1 MYEED
6 RQTALAMY
14 NQLFDEVDDEQGL
27 LQLLVSPTRQ
37 AVVIARS
44 YNAKERKLQV
54 HAQSREESETADYGT
69 APEFIGVIDGIL
81 EEALS
86 RQAPKTAEVSADQ
99 FSMFEDDFFAPTPE
113 APSAEAEAEVQPEA
127 PAAEAAVEAP
137 AEASPAEAAETEAE
151 AAEAEAPDPAAP
163 VDEVDAFIA
172 DFSIPA
178 DQQEFAPEAVEQ
190 TAPAEAAEPAAEAAE
205 AAETEAEAAEA
216 EAPDPAAPVDE
227 VDAFIADFSIPAD
240 QQEFAPEAVEQTAP
254 AEAAEPAAE
263 AAEAAESAEGD
274 SAPIEIEEED
284 VEEYDDGYYDED
296 YEPVRKPRVF
306 LLILYI
312 LLAVPV
318 GLLGILLLIVPTL
331 LFLVLAGLIIAG
343 GVMAVTSAFGSG
355 IAVFADIMVII
366 GMAFILLALGLLA
379 LWIAV
384 WLVGGAMVGLVRGLI
399 HLGGKWCYKEVEA

>member
-69 APEFIGVIDGIL
+69 APEFIGVIEGIL

-99 FSMFEDDFFAPTPE
+99 FSMFEDDFFAPAPE
-113 APSAEAEAEVQPEA
+113 APSAEAEVQPEA

-151 AAEAEAPDPAAP
+151 AAEAEAPAPAAP

-178 DQQEFAPEAVEQ
+178 DQQEFAPEAG
-190 TAPAEAAEPAAEAAE
+190 
-205 AAETEAEAAEA
+205 
-216 EAPDPAAPVDE
+216 
-227 VDAFIADFSIPAD
+227 
-240 QQEFAPEAVEQTAP
+240 EQTAP

-284 VEEYDDGYYDED
+284 VEEYDDDGYYDED

>member
-113 APSAEAEAEVQPEA
+113 APSAEAEVQPEA

-151 AAEAEAPDPAAP
+151 AAEAEAPAPAAP

-178 DQQEFAPEAVEQ
+178 DQQEFAPEAG
-190 TAPAEAAEPAAEAAE
+190 
-205 AAETEAEAAEA
+205 
-216 EAPDPAAPVDE
+216 
-227 VDAFIADFSIPAD
+227 
-240 QQEFAPEAVEQTAP
+240 EQTAP

-284 VEEYDDGYYDED
+284 DEEYDDEEYDDEEYDDGYYDED

>member
-54 HAQSREESETADYGT
+54 HAQSREESETASDGA
-69 APEFIGVIDGIL
+69 APEFMGVIESIR

-113 APSAEAEAEVQPEA
+113 TPAAPAEAEPEA
-127 PAAEAAVEAP
+127 PAE
-137 AEASPAEAAETEAE
+137 EAE
-151 AAEAEAPDPAAP
+151 PATDEP

-172 DFSIPA
+172 DFAIPA
-178 DQQEFAPEAVEQ
+178 DRQEFAPDAGEQ
-190 TAPAEAAEPAAEAAE
+190 TAPAEPAEPAQPE
-205 AAETEAEAAEA
+205 EA
-216 EAPDPAAPVDE
+216 EAP
-227 VDAFIADFSIPAD
+227 
-240 QQEFAPEAVEQTAP
+240 
-254 AEAAEPAAE
+254 
-263 AAEAAESAEGD
+263 AESDEDD
-274 SAPIEIEEED
+274 SAPIVIEEED
-284 VEEYDDGYYDED
+284 DDEYDDEYYDDEE

-331 LFLVLAGLIIAG
+331 LFLVLAGLIITG

-384 WLVGGAMVGLVRGLI
+384 WLVGGVMVGLVRGLI

>member
-14 NQLFDEVDDEQGL
+14 NRLFDEVDDEQGL

-54 HAQSREESETADYGT
+54 HAQSREESDTASDGA
-69 APEFIGVIDGIL
+69 APEFMGVIESIR

-86 RQAPKTAEVSADQ
+86 RQTPKTAEVSADQ

-113 APSAEAEAEVQPEA
+113 TPAAPAEAEPEAPAEEAAAPVAEAEAE
-127 PAAEAAVEAP
+127 AP
-137 AEASPAEAAETEAE
+137 AETAEPATDE
-151 AAEAEAPDPAAP
+151 P

-172 DFSIPA
+172 DFAIPT
-178 DQQEFAPEAVEQ
+178 DQQEFAPDAGEQ
-190 TAPAEAAEPAAEAAE
+190 TAPAEPAEPAQPE
-205 AAETEAEAAEA
+205 EA
-216 EAPDPAAPVDE
+216 EAPAQSDE
-227 VDAFIADFSIPAD
+227 D
-240 QQEFAPEAVEQTAP
+240 
-254 AEAAEPAAE
+254 
-263 AAEAAESAEGD
+263 D
-274 SAPIEIEEED
+274 SAPVVIEEED
-284 VEEYDDGYYDED
+284 DEYDDEYYDDEE

-331 LFLVLAGLIIAG
+331 LFLVLSGLIITG

>member
-54 HAQSREESETADYGT
+54 HAQSREESDTASDGA
-69 APEFIGVIDGIL
+69 APEFMGVIESIR

-113 APSAEAEAEVQPEA
+113 TPAAPAEAEPEA
-127 PAAEAAVEAP
+127 PAEEAAVEAP

-151 AAEAEAPDPAAP
+151 AAEAEAPAPAAS

-178 DQQEFAPEAVEQ
+178 DQQEFAPDAGEQ
-190 TAPAEAAEPAAEAAE
+190 TAPAEPAEPAQPE
-205 AAETEAEAAEA
+205 EA
-216 EAPDPAAPVDE
+216 EAP
-227 VDAFIADFSIPAD
+227 
-240 QQEFAPEAVEQTAP
+240 
-254 AEAAEPAAE
+254 
-263 AAEAAESAEGD
+263 AESDEDD
-274 SAPIEIEEED
+274 SAPIVIEEED
-284 VEEYDDGYYDED
+284 DEYDDEYYDDEE

-331 LFLVLAGLIIAG
+331 LFLVLAGLIITG

-384 WLVGGAMVGLVRGLI
+384 WLVGGVMVGLVRGLI

>member
-54 HAQSREESETADYGT
+54 HAQSREESDTASDGA
-69 APEFIGVIDGIL
+69 APEFMGVIESIR

-113 APSAEAEAEVQPEA
+113 TPAAPAEAEPEGQ
-127 PAAEAAVEAP
+127 PAAEAEVEAP

-151 AAEAEAPDPAAP
+151 AAEAEAPAPAAS

-178 DQQEFAPEAVEQ
+178 DQQEFAPEAGEQ
-190 TAPAEAAEPAAEAAE
+190 TAPAEPAEPAQPE
-205 AAETEAEAAEA
+205 EA
-216 EAPDPAAPVDE
+216 EAP
-227 VDAFIADFSIPAD
+227 
-240 QQEFAPEAVEQTAP
+240 
-254 AEAAEPAAE
+254 
-263 AAEAAESAEGD
+263 AESDEDD
-274 SAPIEIEEED
+274 SAPIAIEEED
-284 VEEYDDGYYDED
+284 DEEYDDEYYDDEE

-331 LFLVLAGLIIAG
+331 LFLVLAGLIITG

-384 WLVGGAMVGLVRGLI
+384 WLVGGVMVGLVRGLI

>member
-14 NQLFDEVDDEQGL
+14 NRLFDEVDDEQGL

-54 HAQSREESETADYGT
+54 HAQSREESETADDGD
-69 APEFIGVIDGIL
+69 APEFIGVIEGIR

-86 RQAPKTAEVSADQ
+86 RQAPKAAEVSADQ

-113 APSAEAEAEVQPEA
+113 APSAEAEVQPEA

-151 AAEAEAPDPAAP
+151 AAEAAEAEAPAPAAP

-178 DQQEFAPEAVEQ
+178 DQQEFAPEAG
-190 TAPAEAAEPAAEAAE
+190 
-205 AAETEAEAAEA
+205 
-216 EAPDPAAPVDE
+216 
-227 VDAFIADFSIPAD
+227 
-240 QQEFAPEAVEQTAP
+240 EQTAP

-284 VEEYDDGYYDED
+284 VEEYDDEEYDDGYYDED

-331 LFLVLAGLIIAG
+331 LFLVLAGLIITG

>member
-14 NQLFDEVDDEQGL
+14 NRLFDEVDDEQGL

-54 HAQSREESETADYGT
+54 HAQSREESDTASDGA
-69 APEFIGVIDGIL
+69 APEFMGVIESIR

-113 APSAEAEAEVQPEA
+113 TPAAPAEAEPEA
-127 PAAEAAVEAP
+127 PAEEAAVEAP

-151 AAEAEAPDPAAP
+151 AAEAEAPAPAAS

-178 DQQEFAPEAVEQ
+178 DQQEFAPEAGEQ
-190 TAPAEAAEPAAEAAE
+190 TAPAEAAEPAAE
-205 AAETEAEAAEA
+205 EA
-216 EAPDPAAPVDE
+216 EAP
-227 VDAFIADFSIPAD
+227 
-240 QQEFAPEAVEQTAP
+240 
-254 AEAAEPAAE
+254 
-263 AAEAAESAEGD
+263 AESDEDD
-274 SAPIEIEEED
+274 SAPIAIEEED
-284 VEEYDDGYYDED
+284 DEYDDEYYDDEE

-331 LFLVLAGLIIAG
+331 LFLVLAGLIITG

-384 WLVGGAMVGLVRGLI
+384 WLVGGVMVGLVRGLI

>member
-113 APSAEAEAEVQPEA
+113 APSAEAEVQPEA

-151 AAEAEAPDPAAP
+151 AAEAEVPAPAAP

-178 DQQEFAPEAVEQ
+178 DQQEFAPEAG
-190 TAPAEAAEPAAEAAE
+190 
-205 AAETEAEAAEA
+205 
-216 EAPDPAAPVDE
+216 
-227 VDAFIADFSIPAD
+227 
-240 QQEFAPEAVEQTAP
+240 EQTAP

-274 SAPIEIEEED
+274 SAPIEIEEYD
-284 VEEYDDGYYDED
+284 DEEYDDGYYDED

>member
-54 HAQSREESETADYGT
+54 HAQSREESDTASDGA
-69 APEFIGVIDGIL
+69 APEFMGVIESIR

-113 APSAEAEAEVQPEA
+113 TPAAPAEAEPEAPAEEAAAAEAEAEA
-127 PAAEAAVEAP
+127 EAP
-137 AEASPAEAAETEAE
+137 AETAEPATDE
-151 AAEAEAPDPAAP
+151 P
-163 VDEVDAFIA
+163 VDEVDEFIA
-172 DFSIPA
+172 DFAIPA
-178 DQQEFAPEAVEQ
+178 DQQEFAPDAGEQ
-190 TAPAEAAEPAAEAAE
+190 TAPAEPAEPAQPE
-205 AAETEAEAAEA
+205 EA
-216 EAPDPAAPVDE
+216 EAP
-227 VDAFIADFSIPAD
+227 
-240 QQEFAPEAVEQTAP
+240 
-254 AEAAEPAAE
+254 
-263 AAEAAESAEGD
+263 AESDEDD
-274 SAPIEIEEED
+274 SAPVVIEEED
-284 VEEYDDGYYDED
+284 DEEYDDEYDDEYYDDEE

-331 LFLVLAGLIIAG
+331 LFLVLAGLIITG
-343 GVMAVTSAFGSG
+343 GVMAVTSAFSSG

>member
-14 NQLFDEVDDEQGL
+14 SQLFDEVDDEQGL

-113 APSAEAEAEVQPEA
+113 APSAEAEVQPEA
-127 PAAEAAVEAP
+127 TAAEAAVEAP

-151 AAEAEAPDPAAP
+151 AAEAEAPAPAAP

-178 DQQEFAPEAVEQ
+178 DQQEFAPEAGEQ
-190 TAPAEAAEPAAEAAE
+190 
-205 AAETEAEAAEA
+205 
-216 EAPDPAAPVDE
+216 
-227 VDAFIADFSIPAD
+227 I
-240 QQEFAPEAVEQTAP
+240 AP

-284 VEEYDDGYYDED
+284 VEEYDDEEYDDGYYDED

>member
-14 NQLFDEVDDEQGL
+14 SQLFDEVDDEQGL

-113 APSAEAEAEVQPEA
+113 APSAEAEVQPEA
-127 PAAEAAVEAP
+127 TAAEAAVEAP

-151 AAEAEAPDPAAP
+151 AAEAAEAEAPAPAAP

-178 DQQEFAPEAVEQ
+178 DQQEFAPEAEEQ
-190 TAPAEAAEPAAEAAE
+190 
-205 AAETEAEAAEA
+205 
-216 EAPDPAAPVDE
+216 
-227 VDAFIADFSIPAD
+227 I
-240 QQEFAPEAVEQTAP
+240 AP

-284 VEEYDDGYYDED
+284 VEEYDDDGYYDED

-343 GVMAVTSAFGSG
+343 GVMAVTSAFGSR

>member
-14 NQLFDEVDDEQGL
+14 SQLFDEVDDEQGL

-113 APSAEAEAEVQPEA
+113 APSAEAEVQPEA
-127 PAAEAAVEAP
+127 TAAEAAVEAP

-151 AAEAEAPDPAAP
+151 AAEAAEAEAPAPAAP

-178 DQQEFAPEAVEQ
+178 DQQEFAPEAEEQ
-190 TAPAEAAEPAAEAAE
+190 
-205 AAETEAEAAEA
+205 
-216 EAPDPAAPVDE
+216 
-227 VDAFIADFSIPAD
+227 I
-240 QQEFAPEAVEQTAP
+240 AP

-284 VEEYDDGYYDED
+284 VEEYDDDGYYDED

>member
-54 HAQSREESETADYGT
+54 HAQSREESDTASDGA
-69 APEFIGVIDGIL
+69 APEFMGVIESIR

-113 APSAEAEAEVQPEA
+113 TPAAPAEAEPEA
-127 PAAEAAVEAP
+127 PAEEAAVEAP

-151 AAEAEAPDPAAP
+151 AAEAEAPAPAAS

-178 DQQEFAPEAVEQ
+178 DQQEFAPDSGEQ
-190 TAPAEAAEPAAEAAE
+190 TAPDEPAEPAQPE
-205 AAETEAEAAEA
+205 EA
-216 EAPDPAAPVDE
+216 EAP
-227 VDAFIADFSIPAD
+227 
-240 QQEFAPEAVEQTAP
+240 
-254 AEAAEPAAE
+254 
-263 AAEAAESAEGD
+263 AESDEDD
-274 SAPIEIEEED
+274 SAPIVIEEED
-284 VEEYDDGYYDED
+284 DDEYDDEYYDDEE

-331 LFLVLAGLIIAG
+331 LFLVLAGLIITG

-384 WLVGGAMVGLVRGLI
+384 WLVGGVMVGLVRGLI

>member
-54 HAQSREESETADYGT
+54 HAQSREESETASDGA
-69 APEFIGVIDGIL
+69 APEFMGVIESIR

-113 APSAEAEAEVQPEA
+113 TPAAPAEAEPEA
-127 PAAEAAVEAP
+127 PAAEAAVESP

-151 AAEAEAPDPAAP
+151 AAEAEAPAPAAS

-178 DQQEFAPEAVEQ
+178 DQQEFAPDAGEQ
-190 TAPAEAAEPAAEAAE
+190 TAPAEPAEPAQPE
-205 AAETEAEAAEA
+205 EA
-216 EAPDPAAPVDE
+216 EAP
-227 VDAFIADFSIPAD
+227 
-240 QQEFAPEAVEQTAP
+240 
-254 AEAAEPAAE
+254 
-263 AAEAAESAEGD
+263 AESDEDD
-274 SAPIEIEEED
+274 SAPIVIEEED
-284 VEEYDDGYYDED
+284 DEEYDDEYYDDEE

-331 LFLVLAGLIIAG
+331 LFLVLAGLIITG

>member
-14 NQLFDEVDDEQGL
+14 NRLFDEVDDEQGL

-54 HAQSREESETADYGT
+54 HAQSREESDTASDGA
-69 APEFIGVIDGIL
+69 APEFMGVIESIR

-86 RQAPKTAEVSADQ
+86 RQTPKTAEVSADQ

-113 APSAEAEAEVQPEA
+113 TPAAPAEAEPEAPAEEAAAPVAEAEAE
-127 PAAEAAVEAP
+127 AP
-137 AEASPAEAAETEAE
+137 AETAEPATDE
-151 AAEAEAPDPAAP
+151 P

-178 DQQEFAPEAVEQ
+178 DQQEFAPEAGEQ
-190 TAPAEAAEPAAEAAE
+190 TAPAEPAEPAQPE
-205 AAETEAEAAEA
+205 EA
-216 EAPDPAAPVDE
+216 EAP
-227 VDAFIADFSIPAD
+227 
-240 QQEFAPEAVEQTAP
+240 
-254 AEAAEPAAE
+254 
-263 AAEAAESAEGD
+263 AESDEDD
-274 SAPIEIEEED
+274 SAPVVIEEED
-284 VEEYDDGYYDED
+284 DEYDEEYDDEYYDDEE

-331 LFLVLAGLIIAG
+331 LFLVLSGLIITG

>member
-14 NQLFDEVDDEQGL
+14 NQLFDEIDDEQGL

-54 HAQSREESETADYGT
+54 HAQSREESETADDGD
-69 APEFIGVIDGIL
+69 APEFIGVIEGIL

-113 APSAEAEAEVQPEA
+113 APSAEAEGEAEVQPEA

-151 AAEAEAPDPAAP
+151 AAEAAEAEAPAPAAP

-178 DQQEFAPEAVEQ
+178 DQQEFAPEAG
-190 TAPAEAAEPAAEAAE
+190 
-205 AAETEAEAAEA
+205 
-216 EAPDPAAPVDE
+216 
-227 VDAFIADFSIPAD
+227 
-240 QQEFAPEAVEQTAP
+240 EQTAP

-384 WLVGGAMVGLVRGLI
+384 WLVGGATVGLVRGLI

>member
-113 APSAEAEAEVQPEA
+113 APSAEAEVQPEAPSAEAEVQPEA

-151 AAEAEAPDPAAP
+151 AAEAEAPAPAAP

-178 DQQEFAPEAVEQ
+178 DQQEFAPEAG
-190 TAPAEAAEPAAEAAE
+190 
-205 AAETEAEAAEA
+205 
-216 EAPDPAAPVDE
+216 
-227 VDAFIADFSIPAD
+227 
-240 QQEFAPEAVEQTAP
+240 EQTAP

>member
-54 HAQSREESETADYGT
+54 HAQSREESETASDGA
-69 APEFIGVIDGIL
+69 APEFMGVIESIR

-113 APSAEAEAEVQPEA
+113 TPAAPAEAEPEAPAEEAAAPVAEAEAEAPAETAEPAEPAQPE
-127 PAAEAAVEAP
+127 EAEAP
-137 AEASPAEAAETEAE
+137 AES
-151 AAEAEAPDPAAP
+151 
-163 VDEVDAFIA
+163 DED
-172 DFSIPA
+172 
-178 DQQEFAPEAVEQ
+178 
-190 TAPAEAAEPAAEAAE
+190 
-205 AAETEAEAAEA
+205 
-216 EAPDPAAPVDE
+216 
-227 VDAFIADFSIPAD
+227 
-240 QQEFAPEAVEQTAP
+240 
-254 AEAAEPAAE
+254 
-263 AAEAAESAEGD
+263 D
-274 SAPIEIEEED
+274 SAPIVIEEED
-284 VEEYDDGYYDED
+284 DDEYDDEYYDDEE

-331 LFLVLAGLIIAG
+331 LFLVLSGLIITG

>member
-54 HAQSREESETADYGT
+54 HAQSREESDTASDGA
-69 APEFIGVIDGIL
+69 APEFMGVIESIR

-86 RQAPKTAEVSADQ
+86 RQAPKTAEISADQ

-113 APSAEAEAEVQPEA
+113 TPAAPAEAEPEAPAEEAAAPVAEAEAE
-127 PAAEAAVEAP
+127 AP
-137 AEASPAEAAETEAE
+137 AETAEPATDE
-151 AAEAEAPDPAAP
+151 P
-163 VDEVDAFIA
+163 VDEVDEFIA
-172 DFSIPA
+172 DFAIPA
-178 DQQEFAPEAVEQ
+178 DQQEFAPDVGEQ
-190 TAPAEAAEPAAEAAE
+190 TAPAEPAEPAQPE
-205 AAETEAEAAEA
+205 EA
-216 EAPDPAAPVDE
+216 EAP
-227 VDAFIADFSIPAD
+227 
-240 QQEFAPEAVEQTAP
+240 
-254 AEAAEPAAE
+254 
-263 AAEAAESAEGD
+263 AESDEGD
-274 SAPIEIEEED
+274 SAPIVIEEED
-284 VEEYDDGYYDED
+284 VGEYDDEYDDEYYDDEE

-331 LFLVLAGLIIAG
+331 LFLVLSGLIITG
-343 GVMAVTSAFGSG
+343 GVMAVTSAFSSG

-384 WLVGGAMVGLVRGLI
+384 WLVGGVMVGLVRGLI

>member
-1 MYEED
+1 M
-6 RQTALAMY
+6 
-14 NQLFDEVDDEQGL
+14 
-27 LQLLVSPTRQ
+27 
-37 AVVIARS
+37 IARS

-54 HAQSREESETADYGT
+54 HAQSREESETASDGA
-69 APEFIGVIDGIL
+69 APEFMGVIESIR

-113 APSAEAEAEVQPEA
+113 TPAAPAEAEPEAPAEEAAVPVAEAEAE
-127 PAAEAAVEAP
+127 AP
-137 AEASPAEAAETEAE
+137 AETAEPATDE
-151 AAEAEAPDPAAP
+151 P

-172 DFSIPA
+172 DFAIPA
-178 DQQEFAPEAVEQ
+178 DRQEFAPDAGEQ
-190 TAPAEAAEPAAEAAE
+190 TAPAEPAEPAQPE
-205 AAETEAEAAEA
+205 EA
-216 EAPDPAAPVDE
+216 EAP
-227 VDAFIADFSIPAD
+227 
-240 QQEFAPEAVEQTAP
+240 
-254 AEAAEPAAE
+254 
-263 AAEAAESAEGD
+263 AESDEDD
-274 SAPIEIEEED
+274 SAPIVIEEED
-284 VEEYDDGYYDED
+284 DDEYDDEEYDDEYYDDEE

-331 LFLVLAGLIIAG
+331 LFLVLSGLIITG

>member
-54 HAQSREESETADYGT
+54 HAQSREESDTASDGA
-69 APEFIGVIDGIL
+69 APEFMGVIESIR

-113 APSAEAEAEVQPEA
+113 TPAAPAEAEPEA
-127 PAAEAAVEAP
+127 PAEEAAAPVAEAEVEAP

-151 AAEAEAPDPAAP
+151 GAEAEAPAPAAS

-178 DQQEFAPEAVEQ
+178 DQQEFAPDAGEQ
-190 TAPAEAAEPAAEAAE
+190 TAPAEPAEPAQPE
-205 AAETEAEAAEA
+205 EA
-216 EAPDPAAPVDE
+216 EAP
-227 VDAFIADFSIPAD
+227 
-240 QQEFAPEAVEQTAP
+240 
-254 AEAAEPAAE
+254 
-263 AAEAAESAEGD
+263 AESDEDD
-274 SAPIEIEEED
+274 SAPIAIEEED
-284 VEEYDDGYYDED
+284 DAYCDDEE

-331 LFLVLAGLIIAG
+331 LFLVLAGLIITG

-384 WLVGGAMVGLVRGLI
+384 WLVGGVMVGLVRGLI

>member
-54 HAQSREESETADYGT
+54 HAQSREESEAASDGA
-69 APEFIGVIDGIL
+69 APEFMGVIESIR

-113 APSAEAEAEVQPEA
+113 TPAAPAEAEPEAPAEEAAAPVAEAEAE
-127 PAAEAAVEAP
+127 AP
-137 AEASPAEAAETEAE
+137 AETAE
-151 AAEAEAPDPAAP
+151 PAADEP

-178 DQQEFAPEAVEQ
+178 DQQEFAPDAGEQ
-190 TAPAEAAEPAAEAAE
+190 TAPAEPAEPAQPE
-205 AAETEAEAAEA
+205 EA
-216 EAPDPAAPVDE
+216 EAP
-227 VDAFIADFSIPAD
+227 
-240 QQEFAPEAVEQTAP
+240 
-254 AEAAEPAAE
+254 
-263 AAEAAESAEGD
+263 AESDEDD
-274 SAPIEIEEED
+274 SAPIVIEEED
-284 VEEYDDGYYDED
+284 VGEYDDEYDDEYYDDEE

-331 LFLVLAGLIIAG
+331 LFLVLAGLIITG

-384 WLVGGAMVGLVRGLI
+384 WLVGGVMVGLVRGLI

>member
-14 NQLFDEVDDEQGL
+14 SQLFDEVDDEQGL

-113 APSAEAEAEVQPEA
+113 APSAEAEVQPEA

-151 AAEAEAPDPAAP
+151 AAEAEAPAPAAP

-178 DQQEFAPEAVEQ
+178 DQQEFAPEAGEQ

-205 AAETEAEAAEA
+205 
-216 EAPDPAAPVDE
+216 D
-227 VDAFIADFSIPAD
+227 
-240 QQEFAPEAVEQTAP
+240 
-254 AEAAEPAAE
+254 
-263 AAEAAESAEGD
+263 AESAEGD

>member
-113 APSAEAEAEVQPEA
+113 APSAEAEVQPEA

-151 AAEAEAPDPAAP
+151 AAEAEAPAPAAP

-178 DQQEFAPEAVEQ
+178 DQQEFAPEAGEQ

-205 AAETEAEAAEA
+205 A
-216 EAPDPAAPVDE
+216 V
-227 VDAFIADFSIPAD
+227 
-240 QQEFAPEAVEQTAP
+240 
-254 AEAAEPAAE
+254 
-263 AAEAAESAEGD
+263 ESADGD

>member
-14 NQLFDEVDDEQGL
+14 NRLFDEVDDEQGL

-54 HAQSREESETADYGT
+54 HAQSREESDTASDGA
-69 APEFIGVIDGIL
+69 APEFMGVIESIR

-86 RQAPKTAEVSADQ
+86 RQTPKTAEVSADQ

-113 APSAEAEAEVQPEA
+113 TPAAPAEAEPEAPAEEAAAPVAEAEAE
-127 PAAEAAVEAP
+127 AP
-137 AEASPAEAAETEAE
+137 AETAEHATDE
-151 AAEAEAPDPAAP
+151 P

-172 DFSIPA
+172 DFAIPT
-178 DQQEFAPEAVEQ
+178 DQQEFAPDAGEQ
-190 TAPAEAAEPAAEAAE
+190 TAPAEPAEPAQPE
-205 AAETEAEAAEA
+205 EA
-216 EAPDPAAPVDE
+216 EAPAQSDE
-227 VDAFIADFSIPAD
+227 D
-240 QQEFAPEAVEQTAP
+240 
-254 AEAAEPAAE
+254 
-263 AAEAAESAEGD
+263 D
-274 SAPIEIEEED
+274 SAPVVIEEED
-284 VEEYDDGYYDED
+284 DEYDDEYYDDEE

-331 LFLVLAGLIIAG
+331 LFLVLSGLIITG

>member
-14 NQLFDEVDDEQGL
+14 SQLFDEVDDEQGL

-113 APSAEAEAEVQPEA
+113 APSAEAEVQPEA

-151 AAEAEAPDPAAP
+151 AAEAEAPAPAAP

-178 DQQEFAPEAVEQ
+178 DQQEFAPDAGEQ
-190 TAPAEAAEPAAEAAE
+190 TAPAEPAEPAQPE
-205 AAETEAEAAEA
+205 EA
-216 EAPDPAAPVDE
+216 EAP
-227 VDAFIADFSIPAD
+227 
-240 QQEFAPEAVEQTAP
+240 
-254 AEAAEPAAE
+254 
-263 AAEAAESAEGD
+263 AESDEDD
-274 SAPIEIEEED
+274 SAPIVIEEED
-284 VEEYDDGYYDED
+284 DDEYDDEYYDDEE

-331 LFLVLAGLIIAG
+331 LFLVLSGLIIAG

>member
-54 HAQSREESETADYGT
+54 HAQSREESDTASDGA
-69 APEFIGVIDGIL
+69 APEFMGVIESIR

-113 APSAEAEAEVQPEA
+113 TPAAPAEAEPEA
-127 PAAEAAVEAP
+127 PAEEAAAPVAEAEVEAP

-151 AAEAEAPDPAAP
+151 AAEAEAPAPAAS

-178 DQQEFAPEAVEQ
+178 DQQEFAPEAGEQ
-190 TAPAEAAEPAAEAAE
+190 TAPAEPAEPAEPAQPE
-205 AAETEAEAAEA
+205 EA
-216 EAPDPAAPVDE
+216 EAP
-227 VDAFIADFSIPAD
+227 
-240 QQEFAPEAVEQTAP
+240 
-254 AEAAEPAAE
+254 
-263 AAEAAESAEGD
+263 AESDEDD
-274 SAPIEIEEED
+274 SAPIVIEEED
-284 VEEYDDGYYDED
+284 DDEYDDEYYDDEE

-331 LFLVLAGLIIAG
+331 LFLVLAGLIITG

-366 GMAFILLALGLLA
+366 GTAFILLALGLLA

-384 WLVGGAMVGLVRGLI
+384 WLVGGVMVGLVRGLI

>member
-137 AEASPAEAAETEAE
+137 AEASP
-151 AAEAEAPDPAAP
+151 
-163 VDEVDAFIA
+163 
-172 DFSIPA
+172 
-178 DQQEFAPEAVEQ
+178 
-190 TAPAEAAEPAAEAAE
+190 AE

>member
-69 APEFIGVIDGIL
+69 APEFIGVIEGIL

-127 PAAEAAVEAP
+127 TAAEAAVEAP

-151 AAEAEAPDPAAP
+151 AAEAEAPAPAAP

-178 DQQEFAPEAVEQ
+178 DQQEFAPEAGEQ

-205 AAETEAEAAEA
+205 
-216 EAPDPAAPVDE
+216 D
-227 VDAFIADFSIPAD
+227 
-240 QQEFAPEAVEQTAP
+240 
-254 AEAAEPAAE
+254 
-263 AAEAAESAEGD
+263 AESAEGD

>member
-54 HAQSREESETADYGT
+54 HAQSREESDTASDGA
-69 APEFIGVIDGIL
+69 APEFMGVIESIR

-113 APSAEAEAEVQPEA
+113 TPAAPAEAEPEA
-127 PAAEAAVEAP
+127 PAEEAAVESP

-151 AAEAEAPDPAAP
+151 AAEAEAPAPAAS

-178 DQQEFAPEAVEQ
+178 DQQEFAPDAGEQ
-190 TAPAEAAEPAAEAAE
+190 TAPAEPAEPAQPE
-205 AAETEAEAAEA
+205 EA
-216 EAPDPAAPVDE
+216 EAP
-227 VDAFIADFSIPAD
+227 
-240 QQEFAPEAVEQTAP
+240 
-254 AEAAEPAAE
+254 
-263 AAEAAESAEGD
+263 AESDEDD
-274 SAPIEIEEED
+274 SAPIVIEEED
-284 VEEYDDGYYDED
+284 DEEYDDEYYDDEE

-331 LFLVLAGLIIAG
+331 LFLVLAGLIITG

>member
-14 NQLFDEVDDEQGL
+14 NRLFDEVDDEQGL

-54 HAQSREESETADYGT
+54 HAQSREESDTASDGA
-69 APEFIGVIDGIL
+69 APEFMGVIESIR

-113 APSAEAEAEVQPEA
+113 TPAAPAEAEPEA
-127 PAAEAAVEAP
+127 PAEEAAEAEAP

-151 AAEAEAPDPAAP
+151 AAEAEAPAPAEA

-178 DQQEFAPEAVEQ
+178 DQQEFAPEAGEQ
-190 TAPAEAAEPAAEAAE
+190 TAPAEAAEPAEPAQPE
-205 AAETEAEAAEA
+205 EA
-216 EAPDPAAPVDE
+216 EAP
-227 VDAFIADFSIPAD
+227 
-240 QQEFAPEAVEQTAP
+240 
-254 AEAAEPAAE
+254 
-263 AAEAAESAEGD
+263 AESDEDD
-274 SAPIEIEEED
+274 SAPIVIEEED
-284 VEEYDDGYYDED
+284 DDEYDDEYYDDEE

-331 LFLVLAGLIIAG
+331 LFLVLAGLIITG

-384 WLVGGAMVGLVRGLI
+384 WLVGGVMVGLVRGLI

>member
-54 HAQSREESETADYGT
+54 HAQSREESETASDGA
-69 APEFIGVIDGIL
+69 APEFMGVIESIR

-113 APSAEAEAEVQPEA
+113 TPAAPAEAEPEAPAEEAAAPVAEAEAE
-127 PAAEAAVEAP
+127 AP
-137 AEASPAEAAETEAE
+137 AETAEPATDE
-151 AAEAEAPDPAAP
+151 P

-178 DQQEFAPEAVEQ
+178 DQQEFDPDTGEQ
-190 TAPAEAAEPAAEAAE
+190 TAPAEPAEPAQPE
-205 AAETEAEAAEA
+205 EA
-216 EAPDPAAPVDE
+216 EAP
-227 VDAFIADFSIPAD
+227 
-240 QQEFAPEAVEQTAP
+240 
-254 AEAAEPAAE
+254 
-263 AAEAAESAEGD
+263 AESDEDD
-274 SAPIEIEEED
+274 SAPIVIEEED
-284 VEEYDDGYYDED
+284 VGEYDDEYDDEYYDDEE

-331 LFLVLAGLIIAG
+331 LFLVLAGLIITG

>member
-14 NQLFDEVDDEQGL
+14 NRLFDEVDDEQGL

-54 HAQSREESETADYGT
+54 HAQSREESETADDGD
-69 APEFIGVIDGIL
+69 APEFIGVIEGIR

-86 RQAPKTAEVSADQ
+86 RQTPKAAEVSADQ

-113 APSAEAEAEVQPEA
+113 APSAPAEAEAEVQPES

-137 AEASPAEAAETEAE
+137 VEASPAEEAPAEAAETEAT
-151 AAEAEAPDPAAP
+151 APAAP

-178 DQQEFAPEAVEQ
+178 DQQEFAPEAGEQ
-190 TAPAEAAEPAAEAAE
+190 TAPAEE
-205 AAETEAEAAEA
+205 
-216 EAPDPAAPVDE
+216 
-227 VDAFIADFSIPAD
+227 
-240 QQEFAPEAVEQTAP
+240 
-254 AEAAEPAAE
+254 AEPAAE

-274 SAPIEIEEED
+274 SAPIVIEEED
-284 VEEYDDGYYDED
+284 VEEYDEYYDED

-331 LFLVLAGLIIAG
+331 LFLVLAGLIITG

>member
-54 HAQSREESETADYGT
+54 HAQSREESDTASDGA
-69 APEFIGVIDGIL
+69 APEFMGVIESIR

-86 RQAPKTAEVSADQ
+86 RQAPKTAEISADQ

-113 APSAEAEAEVQPEA
+113 TPAAPAEAEPEA
-127 PAAEAAVEAP
+127 SAEEAAVEAP
-137 AEASPAEAAETEAE
+137 AEASPTEAAETEAE
-151 AAEAEAPDPAAP
+151 AAEAEAPAPAAS

-172 DFSIPA
+172 DFAIPA
-178 DQQEFAPEAVEQ
+178 DQQEFAPDAGEQ
-190 TAPAEAAEPAAEAAE
+190 TAPAEPAEPAQPE
-205 AAETEAEAAEA
+205 EAEAH
-216 EAPDPAAPVDE
+216 
-227 VDAFIADFSIPAD
+227 
-240 QQEFAPEAVEQTAP
+240 
-254 AEAAEPAAE
+254 
-263 AAEAAESAEGD
+263 AESDEDD
-274 SAPIEIEEED
+274 SAPIAIEEED
-284 VEEYDDGYYDED
+284 DEEYDDEYYDDEE

-331 LFLVLAGLIIAG
+331 LFLVLAGLIITG

>member
-14 NQLFDEVDDEQGL
+14 SQLFDEVDDEQGL

-113 APSAEAEAEVQPEA
+113 APSAEAEVQPEA

-151 AAEAEAPDPAAP
+151 AAEAEAPAPAAP

-178 DQQEFAPEAVEQ
+178 DQQEFAPEAGEQ

-205 AAETEAEAAEA
+205 
-216 EAPDPAAPVDE
+216 D
-227 VDAFIADFSIPAD
+227 
-240 QQEFAPEAVEQTAP
+240 
-254 AEAAEPAAE
+254 
-263 AAEAAESAEGD
+263 AESAEGD

-312 LLAVPV
+312 LLAGPV

>member
-6 RQTALAMY
+6 RQTALEMY

-54 HAQSREESETADYGT
+54 HAQSREESETASDGA
-69 APEFIGVIDGIL
+69 APEFMGVIESIR

-113 APSAEAEAEVQPEA
+113 TPAAPAEAEPEAPAEEAAAPVAEAEAE
-127 PAAEAAVEAP
+127 AP
-137 AEASPAEAAETEAE
+137 AETAEPATDE
-151 AAEAEAPDPAAP
+151 P

-172 DFSIPA
+172 DFAIPA
-178 DQQEFAPEAVEQ
+178 DQQEFDPDAGEQ
-190 TAPAEAAEPAAEAAE
+190 TAPAEPAEPAQPE
-205 AAETEAEAAEA
+205 EA
-216 EAPDPAAPVDE
+216 EAP
-227 VDAFIADFSIPAD
+227 
-240 QQEFAPEAVEQTAP
+240 
-254 AEAAEPAAE
+254 
-263 AAEAAESAEGD
+263 AESDEDD
-274 SAPIEIEEED
+274 SAPVVIEEENVD
-284 VEEYDDGYYDED
+284 EYDDEYDDEYYDDEE

-331 LFLVLAGLIIAG
+331 LFLVLAGLIITG

-384 WLVGGAMVGLVRGLI
+384 WLVGGVMVGLVRGLI

>member
-54 HAQSREESETADYGT
+54 HAQSREESETASDGA
-69 APEFIGVIDGIL
+69 APEFMGVIESIR

-113 APSAEAEAEVQPEA
+113 TPAAPAEAEPEAPAEEAAAPVAEAEAE
-127 PAAEAAVEAP
+127 AP
-137 AEASPAEAAETEAE
+137 AETAE
-151 AAEAEAPDPAAP
+151 PAADEP

-178 DQQEFAPEAVEQ
+178 DQQEFDPDAGEQ
-190 TAPAEAAEPAAEAAE
+190 TAPAEPAEPAQPE
-205 AAETEAEAAEA
+205 EA
-216 EAPDPAAPVDE
+216 EAP
-227 VDAFIADFSIPAD
+227 
-240 QQEFAPEAVEQTAP
+240 
-254 AEAAEPAAE
+254 
-263 AAEAAESAEGD
+263 AESDEDD
-274 SAPIEIEEED
+274 SAPIVIEEED
-284 VEEYDDGYYDED
+284 VGEYDDEYDDEYYDDEE

-331 LFLVLAGLIIAG
+331 LFLVLAGLIITG

-384 WLVGGAMVGLVRGLI
+384 WLVGGVMVGLVRGLI